1 MPAPQNRFKRA
12 LSSGQRQLGLWV
24 ALANPISA
32 ELCAGAG
39 FDWLLLDGEHGPNDV
54 RSILH
59 QLQAVS
65 AYPGSPVVR
74 VPVADA
80 THIKQMLDIGAQTL
94 LVPMVDTPDQ
104 AMSMARA
111 MRYPPFGT
119 RGIGAALARASG
131 FNSMPD
137 YLQTA
142 DAEVCLL
149 VQAETRKSIE
159 NLGAIAATEG
169 VDGVFIGPSDLAADM
184 GLIGRAESAEV
195 IAVVEDAIERIVK
208 LGRPAGVLAAN
219 PAIARRYLD
228 KGATFVAIGT
238 DVGALRSG
246 LANIRKAVAD

>member
-1 MPAPQNRFKRA
+1 MPAPHNRFKRA
-12 LSSGQRQLGLWV
+12 LLSRQRQLGLWV
-24 ALANPISA
+24 ALGNPISA

-39 FDWLLLDGEHGPNDV
+39 FDWLLLDGEHGPNDL

-59 QLQAVS
+59 QLQAMS
-65 AYPGSPVVR
+65 AYPSSPVVR
-74 VPVADA
+74 IPVADA

-104 AMSMARA
+104 ATSMSRA
-111 MRYPPFGT
+111 MRYPPRGT

-131 FNSMPD
+131 FNSIPD

-149 VQAETRKSIE
+149 VQAETRRSIE
-159 NLGAIAATEG
+159 KLEAIAATEG

-184 GLIGRAESAEV
+184 GFTGRAEAAEV
-195 IAVVEDAIERIVK
+195 IEVVEDAIGRLVA
-208 LGRPAGVLAAN
+208 LGMPTGILAAN
-219 PAIARRYLD
+219 PTIAQRYLE

-246 LANIRKAVAD
+246 LANIRNAVES